1 MHVRHALA
9 VAEAQ
14 RLKGAHVALVAR
26 EPAVVF
32 RQLGE
37 RAAVSFVDVEEALEE
52 LRRFGPPLDG
62 EEVDDLYEQARAA
75 KAFAPDGL
83 DQLTQAGDE
92 AVVADAQERP
102 RRDVADARGLD
113 DNRAG
118 PARGE
123 APVPLKVL
131 ARHDAVLGRP
141 PGNHGRNPRAALK
154 HQRADPDGLKQAR
167 ARGLVLVRP
176 ARLRYRV
183 PDGGFGVPHDC
194 ASVTNFRFWI
204 RSRRRS
210 AVSFQL
216 KTPS

>member
-37 RAAVSFVDVEEALEE
+37 RAAVSFVDGEEALEE

-131 ARHDAVLGRP
+131 ARPDA
-141 PGNHGRNPRAALK
+141 
-154 HQRADPDGLKQAR
+154 
-167 ARGLVLVRP
+167 VLVRP